1 MSKKMNI
8 MSFDD
13 FVKGGD
19 MSDPKKALDVEPG
32 DKIQKEKSIDLVK
45 RADLSKGIKASEPD
59 YTKTKKEP
67 IQEGLVEDAQIQMD
81 AIDTQIAAL
90 DKQYVNKS
98 DQNYVAQ
105 KSKLDLQKKQ
115 ISDKLAQ
122 DQESAAKANTST
134 PAAPT
139 VS

>member
-1 MSKKMNI
+1 MNI

-13 FVKGGD
+13 FIKGGD
-19 MSDPKKALDVEPG
+19 MSDPKKALDVKPG
-32 DKIQKEKSIDLVK
+32 DKMQKEKAIDMVK
-45 RADLSKGIKASEPD
+45 RADLSKGIKATEPD
-59 YTKTKKEP
+59 YSKTKKEP

-81 AIDTQIAAL
+81 QIDTQLVAL

-98 DQNYVAQ
+98 DPNYIAQ

-115 ISDKLAQ
+115 ISDKLTQ
-122 DQESAAKANTST
+122 DQQSATKANTST
-134 PAAPT
+134 PAAAT